1 MLLLQKKDDYMN
13 TCVEILKNFC
23 IEEEILKIEPYG
35 GGHINDTFRIT
46 CPEHKYILQRIN
58 HKIFKNPC
66 DVMENIVNICD
77 HIRLKLK
84 EQGEDEQ
91 RGTLTFIPTVDGEC
105 LSVYKGNYYRMYV
118 FLENAVS
125 YQTIENPMHFYSAGK
140 AFGKFQNMLAD
151 FPAEKLHE
159 TIANFH
165 NTVDRLDKLKKAIEE
180 DKAGRK
186 ASVTEEINFVLDRA
200 DKCAVVMDLL
210 KGNKI
215 PLRVTHNDTKLNNIL
230 MDEETGE
237 AVCVIDLDTVMPSS
251 LLCDFGDA
259 IRFGANTAEEDE
271 KDLSKVDINID
282 LFEKFTRGFLEATKS
297 SITPRE
303 VEYLAFSA
311 QLLTLECGMRFLT
324 DYLDGDVYFKTH
336 REGHNLDRARN
347 QFKLVKEM
355 ENHEEEMKDIVNKIY
370 NSL

>member
-1 MLLLQKKDDYMN
+1 MN

-23 IEEEILKIEPYG
+23 IEDEILKIEPYG

-46 CPEHKYILQRIN
+46 CPDKKYILQRIN
-58 HKIFKNPC
+58 HKIFKNPGH
-66 DVMENIVNICD
+66 VMENIINICD
-77 HIRLKLK
+77 HIRIKLK
-84 EQGEDEQ
+84 ENGEDET
-91 RGTLTFIPTVDGEC
+91 RGTLTFIPTKDGDS
-105 LSVYKGNYYRMYV
+105 LSIHNGNYYRMYLFV
-118 FLENAVS
+118 EDAVS

-159 TIANFH
+159 TIVNFH
-165 NTVDRLDKLKKAIEE
+165 NTVDRLEKLKTAIKE
-180 DKAGRK
+180 DKAGRS

-200 DKCAVVMDLL
+200 DKCGIVMNLL
-210 KGNKI
+210 NSGEI

-230 MDEETGE
+230 MDGNTGE
-237 AVCVIDLDTVMPSS
+237 AICVIDLDTVMPST

-271 KDLSKVDINID
+271 KDLTKIDINID
-282 LFEKFTRGFLEATKS
+282 LFEKFTKGFLESTKS
-297 SITPRE
+297 SITPKE

-324 DYLDGDVYFKTH
+324 DYLDGDVYFKIH

-355 ENHEEEMKDIVNKIY
+355 ENHEDEMKKIVNDIY
-370 NSL
+370 KSL